1 MAKKKPVHEVKP
13 NRVGRPSK
21 YKPEYCQMLISHMA
35 QGLSFESFAAVIK
48 VNRDTLYEWE
58 KIYPEFSDTKKE
70 ALEQCLLFWE
80 NLGIK
85 NIINMPEG
93 GSLNSAVWVFNM
105 KNRFKWRDKQPD
117 ESDVVVNNV
126 NNLSDEELDKK
137 LNEKLN
143 QQKKK

>member
-1 MAKKKPVHEVKP
+1 
-13 NRVGRPSK
+13 
-21 YKPEYCQMLISHMA
+21 MLIEHMA

-80 NLGIK
+80 KLGID
-85 NIINMPEG
+85 NIIKKKDSEWQG
-93 GSLNSAVWVFNM
+93 DSGWSKDRSLDATAWIFNM

-117 ESDVVVNNV
+117 ENDTLNV
-126 NNLSDEELDKK
+126 NISLADEIAKARKRLNDK
-137 LNEKLN
+137 
-143 QQKKK
+143 